1 MEWIQAAIITTA
13 EGIDPVCGQLLML
26 GMNGFEIEDKDDFL
40 SFLEENRAA
49 WDYVDEDLYRE
60 KSTDVTKVKLY
71 VTQNAAG
78 HEQLAMVRDAL
89 AALRALD
96 TDGVYGALTLELA
109 TLQEEDWAENWKQY
123 FHPLKV
129 GDKILIQPEW
139 EPISEETD
147 RVVFTI
153 NPGMSFGTGSH
164 HTTQLCIEAIERHL
178 TPDATVLDLGCGS
191 GILSII
197 ARLLGAGDTVAM
209 DIDPNAVDIAKE
221 NARKNNVDR
230 YTAFAGNILTD
241 TDLQERF
248 AAQKFDLVVA
258 NIVADVI
265 IPLAPLAKNF
275 IRDDGVFIAS
285 GIILPRLDEVRGAL
299 LENFRIESV
308 HEKNDWGAVVCR
320 KK

>member
-1 MEWIQAAIITTA
+1 MEWIQAAILTTA
-13 EGIDPVCGQLLML
+13 EGIEPVCGRLMTI
-26 GMNGFEIEDKDDFL
+26 GINGFEIEDKDDFL
-40 SFLEENRAA
+40 TFLEENRAA
-49 WDYVDEDLYRE
+49 WDYVDEDLMRE
-60 KSTDVTKVKLY
+60 KSSDITKVKLY

-78 HEQLAMVRDAL
+78 HEQLAMVRDELSAL
-89 AALRALD
+89 KE
-96 TDGVYGALTLELA
+96 TDPEGVFGALTLELN

-139 EPISEETD
+139 EPLSEETD

-178 TPDATVLDLGCGS
+178 KPEATVLDLGCGS

-209 DIDPNAVDIAKE
+209 DIDPNAVDIALE
-221 NARKNNVDR
+221 NAKKNNVDR

-241 TDLQERF
+241 TSLQMQFSEKR
-248 AAQKFDLVVA
+248 FDLVVA

-275 IRDDGVFIAS
+275 IKDDGVFIAS
-285 GIILPRLDEVRGAL
+285 GIILPRLNEVRGAL
-299 LENFRIESV
+299 EENFRIVSV
-308 HEKNDWGAVVCR
+308 HEKNDWGAVICR

>member
-13 EGIDPVCGQLLML
+13 EGIDPVCGRLMQN
-26 GMNGFEIEDKDDFL
+26 GINGFEIEDKNDFL
-40 SFLEENRAA
+40 TFLEENRAA
-49 WDYVDEDLYRE
+49 WDYVDEDLMRE
-60 KSTDVTKVKLY
+60 KSSDVTKVKLY
-71 VTQNAAG
+71 VTQNSAG
-78 HEQLAMVRDAL
+78 HEQLAMVRAEM
-89 AALRALD
+89 AALKASDPNGLF
-96 TDGVYGALTLELA
+96 GPLTLEL
-109 TLQEEDWAENWKQY
+109 TSLQEEDWAENWKQY

-139 EPISEETD
+139 EPLSEETD

-178 TPDATVLDLGCGS
+178 KPNATVLDLGCGS

-209 DIDPNAVDIAKE
+209 DIDPNAVDIAIQ
-221 NARKNNVDR
+221 NAKKNNVDR

-241 TDLQERF
+241 KALQERF
-248 AAQKFDLVVA
+248 SSTRYDLVVA

-265 IPLAPLAKNF
+265 IPLAPLAKTF
-275 IRDDGVFIAS
+275 IKDDGVFIAS
-285 GIILPRLDEVRGAL
+285 GIILPRLHEVRGAL
-299 LENFRIESV
+299 EENFRIESV
-308 HEKNDWGAVVCR
+308 HEKNDWGAIVCR

>member
-1 MEWIQAAIITTA
+1 MEWIQAAIFTTA
-13 EGIDPVCGQLLML
+13 EGIEPVCGRLMTI
-26 GMNGFEIEDKDDFL
+26 GINGFEIEDKDDFL
-40 SFLEENRAA
+40 TFLEENRAA
-49 WDYVDEDLYRE
+49 WDYVDEDLMRE
-60 KSTDVTKVKLY
+60 KSSDVTKVKLY

-78 HEQLAMVRDAL
+78 HEQLAMIRDELQAL
-89 AALRALD
+89 KSFD
-96 TDGVYGALTLELA
+96 SEGKFGALSLELA

-139 EPISEETD
+139 EPIQEETD

-164 HTTQLCIEAIERHL
+164 HTTQLCIEAIERYL
-178 TPDATVLDLGCGS
+178 NPEATVLDLGCGS

-209 DIDPNAVDIAKE
+209 DIDPNAVDIAVA
-221 NARKNNVDR
+221 NANKNGVNR

-241 TDLQERF
+241 TALQKQF
-248 AAQKFDLVVA
+248 AETKFDLVVA

-265 IPLAPLAKNF
+265 IPLAPLAKEF
-275 IRDDGVFIAS
+275 IADDGVFIAS
-285 GIILPRLDEVRGAL
+285 GIILPRLDEVRGTL
-299 LENFRIESV
+299 EENFKIVSV
-308 HEKNDWGAVVCR
+308 HEKNDWGAVICR

>member
-1 MEWIQAAIITTA
+1 MEWIQAAILTTA
-13 EGIDPVCGQLLML
+13 EGIEPVCGRLMTI
-26 GMNGFEIEDKDDFL
+26 GINGFEIEDKEDFL
-40 SFLEENRAA
+40 TFLEENRAA
-49 WDYVDEDLYRE
+49 WDYVDEDLMRE
-60 KSTDVTKVKLY
+60 KSKDETRVKLY

-78 HEQLAMVRDAL
+78 HEQLSMVRDAL
-89 AALRALD
+89 AALKETD
-96 TDGVYGALTLELA
+96 TDDLFGALTLELN

-164 HTTQLCIEAIERHL
+164 HTTQLCIEAIERYIK
-178 TPDATVLDLGCGS
+178 PEATVLDLGCGS

-209 DIDPNAVDIAKE
+209 DIDPNAVDIALE
-221 NARKNNVDR
+221 NAKKNRVDR

-241 TDLQERF
+241 TKLQMQFSEKR
-248 AAQKFDLVVA
+248 FDLVVA

-275 IRDDGVFIAS
+275 IKDDGVFVAS

-299 LENFRIESV
+299 EENFRIVSV

>member
-1 MEWIQAAIITTA
+1 MEWIQAAIFTTA
-13 EGIDPVCGQLLML
+13 EGIEPVCGRLMTI
-26 GMNGFEIEDKDDFL
+26 GINGFEIEDKDDFL
-40 SFLEENRAA
+40 TFLEENRAA
-49 WDYVDEDLYRE
+49 WDYVDEDLMRE
-60 KSTDVTKVKLY
+60 KSSDVTKVKLY

-78 HEQLAMVRDAL
+78 HEQLAMVRNEL
-89 AALRALD
+89 AALKSLD
-96 TDGVYGALTLELA
+96 SDGRFGPLSLELA

-139 EPISEETD
+139 EPIQEETD

-178 TPDATVLDLGCGS
+178 KPEATVLDLGCGS

-209 DIDPNAVDIAKE
+209 DIDPNAVEIAVQ
-221 NARKNNVDR
+221 NAKKNQVDR

-241 TDLQERF
+241 TALQKQF
-248 AAQKFDLVVA
+248 ASTRFDLVVA

-265 IPLAPLAKNF
+265 IPLAPLAKEF
-275 IRDDGVFIAS
+275 IADDGVFIAS

-299 LENFRIESV
+299 EENFRIVSV
-308 HEKNDWGAVVCR
+308 HEKNDWGAVICR